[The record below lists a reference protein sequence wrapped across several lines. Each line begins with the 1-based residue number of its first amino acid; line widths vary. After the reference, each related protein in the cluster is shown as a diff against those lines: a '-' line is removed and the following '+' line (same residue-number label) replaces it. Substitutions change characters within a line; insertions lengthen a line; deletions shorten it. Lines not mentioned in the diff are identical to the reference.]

1 VLFTLSTGND
11 TRFCPHLAKNSRKHQ
26 IHKMAQFWLWFW
38 IYLRWSLEFLYMPP
52 FAYGTLLLGLNFIA
66 SVIRQRPFSKP
77 IWKKAYSIAILQ
89 FLFFPATLAVAVL
102 GRVDWQQPH
111 FPGPNKWGLR
121 AEDVFA
127 FCSLIVSGY
136 CVWRMKGLRWFALS
150 LAMLQLWLLAAANF
164 IAGMSLSGTWL

>member
-1 VLFTLSTGND
+1 MANFWFTLWTY
-11 TRFCPHLAKNSRKHQ
+11 F
-26 IHKMAQFWLWFW
+26 
-38 IYLRWSLEFLYMPP
+38 RWSLEFLYTPP
-52 FAYGTLLLGLNFIA
+52 FVYGSLLLCLSFIA
-66 SVIRQRPFSKP
+66 SVIFQRPFSKP
-77 IWKKAYSIAILQ
+77 IWKRTYFIVVLQ

-127 FCSLIVSGY
+127 LGSLIVSGY
-136 CVWRMKGLRWFALS
+136 CVWKMKGLRWFALS

-164 IAGMSLSGTWL
+164 IAGMSLTGTWL

>member
-1 VLFTLSTGND
+1 MANFWFTLWTY
-11 TRFCPHLAKNSRKHQ
+11 F
-26 IHKMAQFWLWFW
+26 
-38 IYLRWSLEFLYMPP
+38 RWSLEFLYTPP
-52 FAYGTLLLGLNFIA
+52 FVYGSLLLGLSFIA
-66 SVIRQRPFSKP
+66 SVIFQRPFSKP
-77 IWKKAYSIAILQ
+77 IWKRTYSIVVMQ

-127 FCSLIVSGY
+127 LSSLIVSGY
-136 CVWRMKGLRWFALS
+136 CVWKMKGLRWFALS

-164 IAGMSLSGTWL
+164 IAGMSLTGTWL

>member
-1 VLFTLSTGND
+1 MANFWFTLWTY
-11 TRFCPHLAKNSRKHQ
+11 F
-26 IHKMAQFWLWFW
+26 
-38 IYLRWSLEFLYMPP
+38 RWSLEFLYTPP
-52 FAYGTLLLGLNFIA
+52 FVYGSLLLGLSFTA
-66 SVIRQRPFSKP
+66 SVIFQRPFSKP
-77 IWKKAYSIAILQ
+77 IWKRTYSIVVMQ

-127 FCSLIVSGY
+127 LSSLIVSGY
-136 CVWRMKGLRWFALS
+136 CVWKMKGLRWFALS

-164 IAGMSLSGTWL
+164 IAGMSLTGTWL